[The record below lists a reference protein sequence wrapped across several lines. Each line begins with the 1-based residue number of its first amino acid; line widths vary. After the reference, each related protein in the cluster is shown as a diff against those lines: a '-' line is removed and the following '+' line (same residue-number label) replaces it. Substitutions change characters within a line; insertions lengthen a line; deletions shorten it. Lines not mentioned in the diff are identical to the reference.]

1 MKKLFKA
8 IRDKNFE
15 LVKQLINSN
24 PELVNC
30 TAKQPPKKDDGQ
42 SPLQVALKTGAFD
55 IAEFLIDNGADLNFM
70 EDESCCNTWRTPVI
84 HDAINAAVMSSRW
97 NTNNQYTGF
106 EVFSTEKIAITARRV
121 LEKMLQ
127 LGSDVNKLDSSGNSG
142 LWRFCLQANQ
152 ILPRFNYATNCECD
166 DRIFTVEL
174 ETDLLSILKLLC
186 KYGADLSYASPN
198 VGLAVKA
205 FYTNGSMAKLLSQVE

>member
-15 LVKQLINSN
+15 LVSLLINSN

-55 IAEFLIDNGADLNFM
+55 IAEYLIDNGADLNFI
-70 EDESCCNTWRTPVI
+70 EDEYCCNPWRVPVI

-97 NTNNQYTGF
+97 NTNNQYIGF
-106 EVFSTEKIAITARRV
+106 EVFSTEENAVKARKI

-127 LGSDVNKLDSSGNSG
+127 LGSNVNKLDSHGNSG
-142 LWRFCLQANQ
+142 IWRFCLQANQ
-152 ILPRFNYATNCECD
+152 ILPSFNYTTNCECD
-166 DRIFTVEL
+166 DRIFTIEL
-174 ETDLLSILKLLC
+174 ETDLLNILNLLC
-186 KYGADLSYASPN
+186 KYGADLSYVSPN
-198 VGLAVKA
+198 VGLTVKE
-205 FYTNGSMAKLLSQVE
+205 FYANGSMSKLLSYVK

>member
-8 IRDKNFE
+8 IRDKNIE
-15 LVKQLINSN
+15 LVKQLIIND
-24 PELVNC
+24 PVLVNC

-55 IAEFLIDNGADLNFM
+55 IADFLIDNGADLNFM
-70 EDESCCNTWRTPVI
+70 EDESCCNTWRAPVI
-84 HDAINAAVMSSRW
+84 HDAINAAVMRSRW
-97 NTNNQYTGF
+97 NTNNPYMGF
-106 EVFSTEKIAITARRV
+106 EVYSTEENAITARKL

-127 LGSDVNKLDSSGNSG
+127 LGSDINLLDSSGNSG
-142 LWRFCLQANQ
+142 IWRYCLQANQ

-186 KYGADLSYASPN
+186 KYGADLSYVSPN
-198 VGLAVKA
+198 VGLTVKA
-205 FYTNGSMAKLLSQVE
+205 FYANGSMAKLLSQVE

>member
-8 IRDKNFE
+8 IRDKNIE
-15 LVKQLINSN
+15 LVKQLIDTN

-70 EDESCCNTWRTPVI
+70 EDETCCNTWRTPVI

-97 NTNNQYTGF
+97 NTKHQYTGF
-106 EVFSTEKIAITARRV
+106 EVFSTEENAVIARKV

-127 LGSDVNKLDSSGNSG
+127 LGSDVNKLDSVGNSG
-142 LWRFCLQANQ
+142 IWRYCLQASQ
-152 ILPRFNYATNCECD
+152 ILPTFNYAANCECD

-186 KYGADLSYASPN
+186 KYGADLSYVSPK
-198 VGLAVKA
+198 VGLTVKA
-205 FYTNGSMAKLLSQVE
+205 FYINGSIAKLLRQVE